1 MSSHS
6 EFSEHILV
14 IGDEPKSAQS
24 IKRLLES
31 VGYTATAVDTFEA
44 AHKQFAEHQSSLII
58 IEPSASRVTGTL
70 RPTHD
75 DEPSESIKKL
85 AWAQEALSFCLQLR
99 EDGESTE
106 TPILVISK
114 NHLPQDKI
122 AWLNAGA
129 TAYVTKPVPKGEM
142 ISRIRS
148 LLKSLQQRRE
158 KSAKFE
164 QLHLLHSVST
174 VLASSLEPE
183 VLLKGTLRAL
193 IRGLNAD
200 AGVVYL
206 KTADKQ
212 AMTVVASEGF
222 SIEDDWDGCLLDFYL
237 STVSHMQHEP
247 LILNSLPASSCIK
260 LAADNLR
267 EVQGVICAP
276 LGLKG
281 EVSGAI
287 CLFANQP
294 SPFAGQSAEL
304 LSTICNQ
311 LSVALENARLYVET
325 KKSAAQLT
333 FMYNLSNNL
342 MTTLEFDELLSYAV
356 FSVGKTLP
364 CDVCAVLVQTTNGSQ
379 KIAAA
384 RYSRTQSENI
394 PDSNWY
400 HQQRVEEFFAEAQ
413 TGQHSSIEL
422 RAKDLLVQDSSIVLE
437 TIVPLMFDN
446 RLLGILVCGSGNPRS
461 FSPDDQKLLSAVA
474 HQLSL
479 AIRNIELYQNTKDT
493 SINLAVEVS
502 KRTKEIEE
510 QKRFTEKIIDSLPV
524 SLYVV
529 DADMRIVAW
538 NQTREE
544 ALGINRHQA
553 IGRNVFNVLVKQPR
567 IQLQNEFM
575 EVFRSG
581 KIIQFEQDSHRD
593 GQKTVWKIS
602 KIPMRVDNAE
612 VSHIITVGEDIT
624 EQKKMNEAVIHTEKL
639 ASIGRLAAGVVH
651 EINNPLATISACS
664 EALISR
670 VIEVQEG
677 EMRDDFKEYL
687 QIIKDEAF
695 RCKTITNSLLE
706 FSHQRQAEKIQ
717 CDINQIIEQTLL
729 LLRHHPKIGKMK
741 INKELDST
749 LGSVLVNEGQMK
761 QIFIALISNA
771 FDAYEGTGKGGELSI
786 RTKWTDREI
795 RRTICAE
802 FTDNGSGIPDSILSK
817 IFDPFFTTKEIG
829 RGTGLGL
836 SVCYG
841 IVTDH
846 GGKIEVDSI
855 EGKGSTF
862 RVLLPAAE
870 VVSLFPPLHSQIQN
884 QTIETES
891 VS

>member
-6 EFSEHILV
+6 DFTEHILV

-31 VGYTATAVDTFEA
+31 VGYAATSVDSFEA
-44 AHKQFAEHQSSLII
+44 AHQQFAAHQSSLII

-70 RPTHD
+70 KPTHE
-75 DEPSESIKKL
+75 DEPSTSIKKL
-85 AWAQEALSFCLQLR
+85 AWAQEALSFCIQLR
-99 EDGESTE
+99 EDANYAE
-106 TPILVISK
+106 TPILIISK

-129 TAYVTKPVPKGEM
+129 TVYVTKPVPKGEM

-148 LLKSLQQRRE
+148 LLKTWQQRKE

-183 VLLKGTLRAL
+183 VLLKGALRAL
-193 IRGLNAD
+193 INGLNAD

-212 AMTVVASEGF
+212 AMSVVASEGF

-237 STVSHMQHEP
+237 GTVSHMRHEP
-247 LILNSLPASSCIK
+247 IILNSLPAASCIK
-260 LAADNLR
+260 LAANNLK
-267 EVQGVICAP
+267 EVQSVICAP
-276 LGLKG
+276 IGLKG
-281 EVSGAI
+281 EITGAI

-294 SPFAGQSAEL
+294 TPFAGQCAEL

-364 CDVCAVLVQTTNGSQ
+364 SDVCAVLVQTSQGAQ

-384 RYSRTQSENI
+384 KYSRTQSENQQT
-394 PDSNWY
+394 SSWY
-400 HQQRVEEFFAEAQ
+400 DQNKVEEFFLESQA
-413 TGQHSSIEL
+413 GLHSSIEL
-422 RAKDLLVQDSSIVLE
+422 RAKDLLVQDNNIVLE

-446 RLLGILVCGSGNPRS
+446 KLLGILVCGSSNPRS
-461 FSPDDQKLLSAVA
+461 FSPDDHKLLSAVA

-479 AIRNIELYQNTKDT
+479 AIRNIELYQSTKDT

-538 NQTREE
+538 NQSREE

-567 IQLQNEFM
+567 TQLQNEFM

-581 KIIQFEQDSHRD
+581 KIIQFEQDSNSN

-670 VIEVQEG
+670 VSEVQPAAIQE
-677 EMRDDFKEYL
+677 DYKEYL

-729 LLRHHPKIGKMK
+729 LLRHHPKIGKMT
-741 INKELDST
+741 ITKELDTSIC
-749 LGSVLVNEGQMK
+749 SVLVNEGQMK

-771 FDAYEGTGKGGELSI
+771 FDAYEGTGKGGELTI
-786 RTKWTDREI
+786 RTRWQGNDLG
-795 RRTICAE
+795 RTICAE
-802 FTDNGSGIPDSILSK
+802 FSDNGCGIPDSILSK

-846 GGKIEVDSI
+846 GGKIEVDSV

-862 RVLLPAAE
+862 RVLLPASEA
-870 VVSLFPPLHSQIQN
+870 VNFLPPLHSQIQN
-884 QTIETES
+884 QPIETES